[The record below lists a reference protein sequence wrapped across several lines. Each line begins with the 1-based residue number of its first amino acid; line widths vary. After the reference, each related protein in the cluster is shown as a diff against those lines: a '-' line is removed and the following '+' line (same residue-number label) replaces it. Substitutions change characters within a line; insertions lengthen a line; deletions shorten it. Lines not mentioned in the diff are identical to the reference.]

1 MFQHKGVLAEKYDKK
16 FKLRATEKVGS
27 IDRNQL
33 LCKKKKK
40 VQQGFN
46 DYNRVFF
53 STTYSREA
61 TQIRRIIYSNWNIIE
76 SDSTLREIFREQPM
90 VSYRRS
96 PTIRN
101 KIVRSYL
108 PAPEKITWLG
118 SLAENF
124 RCGRCKHCDNMVRT
138 NSFTDVSSGK
148 IYPIKSFINCNSS
161 YVVYRLECE
170 CGHFYV
176 GQTKRKLRLR
186 VAEHKYAIR
195 VKNMLYPMARHYNE
209 VGHVTESSL
218 KVIGIESIPCSMRG
232 GNRQKQLLQRET
244 FWIHTLRAT
253 KSPGVNEETDFV
265 PFL

>member
-1 MFQHKGVLAEKYDKK
+1 M
-16 FKLRATEKVGS
+16 
-27 IDRNQL
+27 
-33 LCKKKKK
+33 
-40 VQQGFN
+40 
-46 DYNRVFF
+46 
-53 STTYSREA
+53 
-61 TQIRRIIYSNWNIIE
+61 
-76 SDSTLREIFREQPM
+76 
-90 VSYRRS
+90 
-96 PTIRN
+96 
-101 KIVRSYL
+101 
-108 PAPEKITWLG
+108 
-118 SLAENF
+118 
-124 RCGRCKHCDNMVRT
+124 
-138 NSFTDVSSGK
+138 SSGK

-244 FWIHTLRAT
+244 FWIHMLRAT
-253 KSPGVNEETDFV
+253 KSPGVNEEIDFL